1 MIGINI
7 PMTKE
12 QMREWSR
19 FFEALDASRAREI
32 EIEQQIIEEERLK
45 IESLR
50 NSLIIRYTDETS
62 EQNN

>member
-1 MIGINI
+1 
-7 PMTKE
+7 
-12 QMREWSR
+12 MREWSR
-19 FFEALDASRAREI
+19 FFEELDASRAREI